1 MKAKRML
8 SLLLT
13 AALMLSMVTPVLAA
27 SAETELPRASQ
38 TRMEETNEVVSIR
51 LQAAGKLVYGSPFE
65 LSVVTRP
72 ADAQYIGVVLG
83 VKGEAKGYVTLVLS
97 DKLRTLLKM
106 IPLPRKM
113 SKTPDQV
120 EEFNV
125 YAYVKQLIDGND
137 VSVLLGVADEVV
149 KVMDTLKFYIPTL
162 KDMSMGLKLSLEL
175 IRRYLPEGA
184 FSRIYLDEQPVDSGS
199 YVAGAVALESGDLNT
214 AGVAMFKI
222 KPKTEGVRLYWAE
235 DLPAG
240 MTLAEAWWSIMPR
253 SPVLIKRRACSAASP
268 RSSRRSRVST
278 PRRQQSPATIP
289 ARRSHGLSLSI
300 NIKRKNLLCVSTGG
314 FFILFTSG
322 TASPSR
328 RHSSSCRAD

>member
-137 VSVLLGVADEVV
+137 VSVLLRVADEAVS
-149 KVMDTLKFYIPTL
+149 VMDVLHFYVPTI
-162 KDMSMGLKLSLEL
+162 DQVSNGLRLALNL
-175 IRRYLPEGA
+175 IRKYLPEGA
-184 FSRIYLDEQPVDSGS
+184 FSRIYLDEQPVDAGN
-199 YVAGAVALESGDLNT
+199 YVAGALALESSDMNT
-214 AGVAMFKI
+214 AGFAMFKI
-222 KPKTEGVRLYWAE
+222 KPKTENVSLSWAADAPASMTVSCLLY
-235 DLPAG
+235 
-240 MTLAEAWWSIMPR
+240 T
-253 SPVLIKRRACSAASP
+253 SPSP
-268 RSSRRSRVST
+268 RDTR
-278 PRRQQSPATIP
+278 
-289 ARRSHGLSLSI
+289 
-300 NIKRKNLLCVSTGG
+300 
-314 FFILFTSG
+314 
-322 TASPSR
+322 
-328 RHSSSCRAD
+328 

>member
-38 TRMEETNEVVSIR
+38 TRLEETNEVVSIR

-125 YAYVKQLIDGND
+125 YAYVRG
-137 VSVLLGVADEVV
+137 LGQDR
-149 KVMDTLKFYIPTL
+149 KST
-162 KDMSMGLKLSLEL
+162 
-175 IRRYLPEGA
+175 R
-184 FSRIYLDEQPVDSGS
+184 
-199 YVAGAVALESGDLNT
+199 LN
-214 AGVAMFKI
+214 
-222 KPKTEGVRLYWAE
+222 
-235 DLPAG
+235 
-240 MTLAEAWWSIMPR
+240 
-253 SPVLIKRRACSAASP
+253 
-268 RSSRRSRVST
+268 SSH
-278 PRRQQSPATIP
+278 I
-289 ARRSHGLSLSI
+289 I
-300 NIKRKNLLCVSTGG
+300 
-314 FFILFTSG
+314 
-322 TASPSR
+322 
-328 RHSSSCRAD
+328 